1 MTKKEVRHRRN
12 FSSGILNHCYQRTVD
27 GMLLFYSVS
36 DYLVFYTI
44 ISIISRKYGV
54 KILAMCLMPDHIH
67 TSTIAENKR
76 QLTMFVHEYSRLFA
90 LLQNRL
96 CKRSGHLFRT
106 PFGSAPK
113 YGPKKA
119 RTNLIYVWNNGVER
133 QLCAKAEEYRWN
145 FLAYAQNEHPFSEPI
160 LMRSASTHLKKAIA
174 AVKAQYDSDNYLN
187 YNLLK
192 RISKHLNRKEINQ
205 LTDYIINLYNVIDY
219 SAAIE
224 FFDKYDDLL
233 MAAHS
238 NTGSEYDL
246 NEVFLGKS
254 DAWYSKIS
262 SLLMRE
268 LSLTD
273 IHDVLCLTDDRKFE
287 LLQMLMEKTPAPPE
301 QIAAFLRLKVI
312 KA

>member
-1 MTKKEVRHRRN
+1 
-12 FSSGILNHCYQRTVD
+12 
-27 GMLLFYSVS
+27 
-36 DYLVFYTI
+36 
-44 ISIISRKYGV
+44 
-54 KILAMCLMPDHIH
+54 
-67 TSTIAENKR
+67 
-76 QLTMFVHEYSRLFA
+76 
-90 LLQNRL
+90 
-96 CKRSGHLFRT
+96 
-106 PFGSAPK
+106 
-113 YGPKKA
+113 
-119 RTNLIYVWNNGVER
+119 
-133 QLCAKAEEYRWN
+133 
-145 FLAYAQNEHPFSEPI
+145 
-160 LMRSASTHLKKAIA
+160 MRSASTHLKKAIA

-254 DAWYSKIS
+254 DAWFSKIS

>member
-1 MTKKEVRHRRN
+1 MAKKGVRHRRN

-36 DYLVFYTI
+36 DFLVFFTI
-44 ISIISRKYGV
+44 ISVISRRYKV
-54 KILAMCLMPDHIH
+54 KILAMCLMPDHVH
-67 TSTIAENKR
+67 TSTVAENKR

-106 PFGSAPK
+106 PFGSVPK

-145 FLAYAQNEHPFSEPI
+145 FLAFAQNEHPFSEPI
-160 LMRSASTHLKKAIA
+160 MMSNASANLKKAIA
-174 AVKAQYDSDNYLN
+174 AVKSRYDSDNYLN

-192 RISKHLNRKEINQ
+192 RISKHLGKKELDQ
-205 LTDYIINLYNVIDY
+205 LSDYIINLYNVIDY
-219 SAAIE
+219 SAATE
-224 FFDKYDDLL
+224 FFDSYDDLL
-233 MAAHS
+233 MATHA
-238 NTGSEYDL
+238 NTGGEYDL

-262 SLLMRE
+262 AILMRE

-273 IHDVLCLTDDRKFE
+273 IHEVLSFPDDRKFE
-287 LLQMLMEKTPAPPE
+287 ILKMLMAKTSAPPE
-301 QIAAFLRLKVI
+301 QISAFLRLKVI